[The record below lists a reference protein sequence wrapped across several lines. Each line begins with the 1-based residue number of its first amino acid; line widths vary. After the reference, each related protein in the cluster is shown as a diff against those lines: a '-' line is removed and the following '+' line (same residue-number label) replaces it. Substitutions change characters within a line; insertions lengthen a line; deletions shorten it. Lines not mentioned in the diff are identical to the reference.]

1 MLTAE
6 HQLWVFHSQHSRTS
20 STDLTLGLRSSHRS
34 QVPTRGS
41 PLSITFDSRPAV
53 LRSPRHVDV
62 PVCHAPHVV
71 LLLSGRVRGQVSVRV
86 MEVCSCGC
94 RAHGAHTHT
103 HMHHHAPILQSGVC
117 NATSEVWGYVLSN
130 HQTMSLDGQDFWR
143 CWHNLAH
150 ASWKAKT
157 ILKYLQ
163 VTRRGMELQ

>member
-103 HMHHHAPILQSGVC
+103 CTITHPYCSLGFAMPPLKFGAMYSQTTRPCLWMVKISGGVGTIWHMLPGRPKP
-117 NATSEVWGYVLSN
+117 
-130 HQTMSLDGQDFWR
+130 F
-143 CWHNLAH
+143 
-150 ASWKAKT
+150 
-157 ILKYLQ
+157 
-163 VTRRGMELQ
+163 